1 MKFQLLMDKPPLL
14 MDKSQFSM
22 NISPWLMDKMDKSP
36 LLMVIFL
43 FFGCQIP
50 DMYKFFRRSL
60 LHQHLQRSIQRVSAK
75 VAATVVAQ
83 GPIQCNPWRG
93 AFHRI
98 FFKVLSH
105 PQMVEEVKD
114 GWVVIFLN
122 RVNMSIYQRVYP
134 IIHIIFSYM
143 FPL

>member
-22 NISPWLMDKMDKSP
+22 DISPWLMDKSP
-36 LLMVIFL
+36 LLMVIFV

-50 DMYKFFRRSL
+50 DMYKFFRTSL

-83 GPIQCNPWRG
+83 GPIQCHPWRG

-98 FFKVLSH
+98 FLGFKPS
-105 PQMVEEVKD
+105 PN
-114 GWVVIFLN
+114 G
-122 RVNMSIYQRVYP
+122 
-134 IIHIIFSYM
+134 
-143 FPL
+143 